1 MNRSKSLILTGL
13 VLASCLIA
21 ANGRASSMSRIE
33 YLTMSRAT
41 SLPGVVLPA
50 GNYKFEVIGGHVD
63 VVRVTDRLT
72 GRVLYLGFTDVV
84 EQQNRR
90 AEPLTFGEAPNGA
103 PVPIKA
109 WFPDGTRRGN
119 VFRYR

>member
-1 MNRSKSLILTGL
+1 MNRNKSLILTGL

-21 ANGRASSMSRIE
+21 ANGRASSVSRIE
-33 YLTMSRAT
+33 YLTMNRAT

-63 VVRVTDRLT
+63 IVRVTDRVT
-72 GRVLYLGFTDVV
+72 GRVLYMGFTDVV
-84 EQQNRR
+84 EQQYRR
-90 AEPLTFGEAPNGA
+90 AESLTFGEAPNGT
-103 PVPIKA
+103 PRPIKA
-109 WFPDGTRRGN
+109 WFPDGSRRGN